1 MQLAITSP
9 AAIPVPAHPAVLAQH
24 IEPDIAT
31 PETPRASSM
40 SLQDATDGSALPRPG
55 FGGDWEDMEAAA
67 PPAPKT
73 LEQRLIEAQIAL
85 ARAEAAR
92 AEAEATA
99 ISRRN
104 HNW

>member
-1 MQLAITSP
+1 
-9 AAIPVPAHPAVLAQH
+9 
-24 IEPDIAT
+24 
-31 PETPRASSM
+31 
-40 SLQDATDGSALPRPG
+40 
-55 FGGDWEDMEAAA
+55 MEAAA